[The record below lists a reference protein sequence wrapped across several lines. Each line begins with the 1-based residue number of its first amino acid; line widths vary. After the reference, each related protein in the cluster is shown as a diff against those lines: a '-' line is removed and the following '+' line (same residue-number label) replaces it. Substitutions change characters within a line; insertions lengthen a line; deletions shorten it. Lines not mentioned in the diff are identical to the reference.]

1 MQPTHSKFPAMFHDM
16 RGECVNVIRSVSC
29 CHEPNCKCFFFF
41 LNHVIG
47 ILSVSDTVR
56 EAGRYLLFLIHP
68 DNPSTLFSPSRMNPL
83 WPVSFSFGL
92 FPRRLFLFRPL
103 CFKQTERF
111 TKSSPR
117 FFRLVSQ
124 NSLRQDL
131 TLWPLAANEG
141 SQPSTVSDVS
151 ASPLPVSS
159 SDKPAWFVPAGTA
172 IDHLL
177 IWHWD

>member
-1 MQPTHSKFPAMFHDM
+1 MTWGVTVWMWSGQLAVVTSLIVSVFLKSCYWYSQSVWHC
-16 RGECVNVIRSVSC
+16 ERSRQ
-29 CHEPNCKCFFFF
+29 
-41 LNHVIG
+41 
-47 ILSVSDTVR
+47 ILL
-56 EAGRYLLFLIHP
+56 LLFLIHP
-68 DNPSTLFSPSRMNPL
+68 DNPSTLFSPSSMNPL
-83 WPVSFSFGL
+83 WPVSFSFCL

-172 IDHLL
+172 IEHLL